1 MAIDGPQVAEMAPD
15 GGKAER
21 KNEEEWGK
29 WVMPR
34 SLAEGKAA
42 AGYRLGLVLLEK
54 EEKQL
59 TTTVEEGR

>member
-54 EEKQL
+54 EEK
-59 TTTVEEGR
+59 